1 MWHRSSFGHDMAR
14 DEKFDAAKQLID
26 DLVTKLRALNG
37 GKDIPE
43 YWRIYIKKAMAKRPG
58 RAGRKIDTKQIAELS
73 RQIVHQDASLNK
85 ARTKHHSPA
94 SILSGIAREVGMSPK
109 QAGRYKKQ
117 IDALNKEGKLPAT
130 PETRQALIDGVSQAI
145 GEQVMAGVKEEESL
159 AHQYQV
165 RRRSK

>member
-1 MWHRSSFGHDMAR
+1 MAR

-85 ARTKHHSPA
+85 ARSACRLNRPA
-94 SILSGIAREVGMSPK
+94 
-109 QAGRYKKQ
+109 
-117 IDALNKEGKLPAT
+117 AT
-130 PETRQALIDGVSQAI
+130 
-145 GEQVMAGVKEEESL
+145 
-159 AHQYQV
+159 
-165 RRRSK
+165 RSKLTH